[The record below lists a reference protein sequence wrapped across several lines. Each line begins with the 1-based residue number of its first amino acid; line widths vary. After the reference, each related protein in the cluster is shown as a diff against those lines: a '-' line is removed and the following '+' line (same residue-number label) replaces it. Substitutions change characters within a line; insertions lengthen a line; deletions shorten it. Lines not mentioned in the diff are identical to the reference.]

1 LIVPIYKLG
10 KSIVFPDPSEAEDGI
25 IAIGG
30 DLSPQRLMAAYQS
43 GIFPWY
49 NDDEPL
55 LWWSP
60 DPRSVL
66 FPDELKVSRS
76 MAQLLKKKTFRV
88 SLDTAF
94 SEVIRA
100 CANVRYKDRDDTWIN
115 SDIEKAYTTLHKMG
129 VAHSVEVWDED
140 GTLCGG
146 LYGLAI
152 GKVYFGESMFF
163 TKSNASKY
171 GFITLVR
178 LLQERGFELI
188 DCQVHNPHLESLG
201 ATLIPREIFLSLLSQ
216 QVSEQGFT
224 GSWSNWLT

>member
-1 LIVPIYKLG
+1 VPIYQLG

-30 DLSPQRLMAAYQS
+30 DLSPQRLVAAYQS

-49 NDDEPL
+49 NDDEPP

-76 MAQLLKKKTFRV
+76 MQQLLKKKAFRV
-88 SLDTAF
+88 SLDMAF
-94 SEVIRA
+94 QEVIRA
-100 CANVRYKDRDDTWIN
+100 CANVRYKDRNDTWIN
-115 SDIEKAYTTLHKMG
+115 SDIEKAYTTLHEMG
-129 VAHSVEVWDED
+129 IAHSVEVWDEQ

-201 ATLIPREIFLSLLSQ
+201 STLIPRDIFLSLLSQ
-216 QVSEQGFT
+216 QVSEPGHL
-224 GSWSNWLT
+224 GSWSNWIQ

>member
-1 LIVPIYKLG
+1 VPIYRLG

-49 NDDEPL
+49 NDDEPP

-76 MAQLLKKKTFRV
+76 MAQLLKKKAFKV

-94 SEVIRA
+94 SQVIRA
-100 CANVRYKDRDDTWIN
+100 CANVRYKDRSDTWIN
-115 SDIEKAYTTLHKMG
+115 SDIEKAYTTLHQMG
-129 VAHSVEVWDED
+129 IAHSVEVWDEE
-140 GTLCGG
+140 GKLCGG

-178 LLQERGFELI
+178 LLQEKGYELI
-188 DCQVHNPHLESLG
+188 DCQVHNSHLESLG

-216 QVSEQGFT
+216 HVREQGFS
-224 GSWSNWLT
+224 GSWSNWM

>member
-1 LIVPIYKLG
+1 MPIYRLG
-10 KSIVFPDPSEAEDGI
+10 KSVVFPDPSEAEDGI

-49 NDDEPL
+49 NDDEPP

-76 MAQLLKKKTFRV
+76 MQQLLKKETFRV
-88 SLDTAF
+88 TLDKAF
-94 SEVIRA
+94 SKVIRA

-129 VAHSVEVWDED
+129 VAHSVEVWDEE
-140 GTLCGG
+140 GALCGG

-178 LLQERGFELI
+178 LLQKKGFELI

-216 QVSEQGFT
+216 QVSEPGFP
-224 GSWSNWLT
+224 GSWSNWIQ

>member
-76 MAQLLKKKTFRV
+76 MAQLLKKKAFRV

-178 LLQERGFELI
+178 LLQQRGFELI

-216 QVSEQGFT
+216 QVSEQGFN

>member
-1 LIVPIYKLG
+1 VPIYRLG
-10 KSIVFPDPSEAEDGI
+10 KSVVFPDPSEAEDGI

-49 NDDEPL
+49 NDDEPP

-76 MAQLLKKKTFRV
+76 MQQLLKKETFRV
-88 SLDTAF
+88 TLDKAF
-94 SEVIRA
+94 SKVIRA

-129 VAHSVEVWDED
+129 VAHSVEVWDEE
-140 GTLCGG
+140 GALCGG

-178 LLQERGFELI
+178 LLQKKGFELI

-216 QVSEQGFT
+216 QVSEPGFP
-224 GSWSNWLT
+224 GSWSNWIQ

>member
-1 LIVPIYKLG
+1 
-10 KSIVFPDPSEAEDGI
+10 
-25 IAIGG
+25 
-30 DLSPQRLMAAYQS
+30 
-43 GIFPWY
+43 
-49 NDDEPL
+49 
-55 LWWSP
+55 
-60 DPRSVL
+60 
-66 FPDELKVSRS
+66 

>member
-76 MAQLLKKKTFRV
+76 MAQLLKKKAFRV

-94 SEVIRA
+94 SDVIRA